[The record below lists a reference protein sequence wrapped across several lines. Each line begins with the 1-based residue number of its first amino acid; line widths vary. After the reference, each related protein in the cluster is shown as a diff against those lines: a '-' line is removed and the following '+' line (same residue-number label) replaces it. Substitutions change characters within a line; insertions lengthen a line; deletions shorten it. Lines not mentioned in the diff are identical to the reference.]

1 MRRGNLDTVFKPKKL
16 TSETKAHIA
25 VLSTNLFFAINF
37 SLVKYVSPAL
47 IKPYAINTL
56 RVGISLILFWLL
68 WAMSDVKPHIKREHW
83 PRFFLCGLTG
93 IAINQTFFI
102 KGLTYTSAIHAS
114 LLILLTPLLIT
125 VFAFWILKEKF
136 TIAKAL
142 GLALG
147 IGGAALLILSKEQS
161 ASATNYLLG
170 DMLIVVN
177 AISYT
182 VYFIIVKPLMAVYP
196 PLHVVRWVFTFGFLM
211 ILPFGW
217 NEFFAIPWE
226 KLDWSHVSSLFFIVI
241 PATFLAYFFNIYGIQ
256 HLGAGVTGSY
266 IYTQPVFA
274 AVIAVLFFHE
284 HLTTTKLVAGIMIF
298 IGVFL
303 VSFKKDSL
311 NQSLG
316 VIEE

>member
-1 MRRGNLDTVFKPKKL
+1 LKP
-16 TSETKAHIA
+16 EAKAHIA

-37 SLVKYVSPAL
+37 SLVKFVSPAL
-47 IKPYAINTL
+47 VKPYAINVL
-56 RVGISLILFWLL
+56 RAGISLILFWLL
-68 WAMSDVKPHIKREHW
+68 WMMSDTKPHIKRQHW

-114 LLILLTPLLIT
+114 LLILLTPLLISI
-125 VFAFWILKEKF
+125 FAFWVLNEKF
-136 TIAKAL
+136 TIAKAI
-142 GLALG
+142 GIALG

-170 DMLIVVN
+170 DVLIVIN

-182 VYFIIVKPLMAVYP
+182 IYFIIVKPLMAEYP

-226 KLDWSHVSSLFFIVI
+226 KLEWSHLVSLFFIVV
-241 PATFLAYFFNIYGIQ
+241 AGTFLGYFFNIYGIQ
-256 HLGAGVTGSY
+256 HLGAGVTGAY

-274 AVIAVLFFHE
+274 AIIAVIFFNE
-284 HLTTTKLVAGIMIF
+284 HLTASKIAAGVMIF

-303 VSFKKDSL
+303 VSFKKGLL
-311 NQSLG
+311 NKSLG

>member
-1 MRRGNLDTVFKPKKL
+1 MKP
-16 TSETKAHIA
+16 ETKAHIA
-25 VLSTNLFFAINF
+25 VLSTNLFFAVNF

-47 IKPYAINTL
+47 IKPYAVNIL
-56 RVGISLILFWLL
+56 RVGVSLILFWML
-68 WAMSDVKPHIKREHW
+68 WALGSTKPHIKREHW

-93 IAINQTFFI
+93 IAINQMFFI

-125 VFAFWILKEKF
+125 VFAFWVLKEKF
-136 TIAKAL
+136 TIPKAI

-147 IGGAALLILSKEQS
+147 IGGAMLLIFSKEQS
-161 ASATNYLLG
+161 SSATNYLLG
-170 DMLIVVN
+170 DLLIVIN

-182 VYFIIVKPLMAVYP
+182 IYFIIVKPLMAEYP

-217 NEFFAIPWE
+217 SEFFSTSWE
-226 KLDWSHVSSLFFIVI
+226 KLDGSHIASLFFIVV
-241 PATFLAYFFNIYGIQ
+241 AGTFLAYFFNIYGIQ

-274 AVIAVLFFHE
+274 AIIAVIFFHE
-284 HLTTTKLVAGIMIF
+284 QLTLAKLLAGTMIF

-303 VSFKKDSL
+303 VSFKKGSL
-311 NQSLG
+311 NKSLG

>member
-1 MRRGNLDTVFKPKKL
+1 LKP
-16 TSETKAHIA
+16 ETKAHIA

-47 IKPYAINTL
+47 VKPYAINVL
-56 RVGISLILFWLL
+56 RAGISLILFWLL
-68 WAMSDVKPHIKREHW
+68 WTMSDIKPHIKREHW

-102 KGLTYTSAIHAS
+102 KGLTYTSAIHAP
-114 LLILLTPLLIT
+114 LLILLTPLLISI
-125 VFAFWILKEKF
+125 FAFWVLKEKF
-136 TIAKAL
+136 TVAKAI
-142 GLALG
+142 GIALG

-161 ASATNYLLG
+161 ASASNYLLG
-170 DMLIVVN
+170 DMLIVIN

-182 VYFIIVKPLMAVYP
+182 IYFIIVKPLMAEYP

-217 NEFFAIPWE
+217 NEFISIPWE
-226 KLDWSHVSSLFFIVI
+226 KLEWSHYGALLFTVI
-241 PATFLAYFFNIYGIQ
+241 AGTFLGYYFNIYGIQ
-256 HLGAGVTGSY
+256 HLGAGLTGAY

-274 AVIAVLFFHE
+274 AIIAVIFFNE
-284 HLTTTKLVAGIMIF
+284 HLTPAKIAAGAMIF
-298 IGVFL
+298 LGVFL
-303 VSFKKDSL
+303 VSFKKDSF
-311 NQSLG
+311 NKSLG

>member
-1 MRRGNLDTVFKPKKL
+1 MKP
-16 TSETKAHIA
+16 ETKAHIA

-47 IKPYAINTL
+47 VKPYAINVL
-56 RVGISLILFWLL
+56 RAGISLILFWLL
-68 WAMSDVKPHIKREHW
+68 WTMSDIKPHIKREHW

-114 LLILLTPLLIT
+114 LLILLTPLLISI
-125 VFAFWILKEKF
+125 FAFWVLKEKF
-136 TIAKAL
+136 TVAKAI
-142 GLALG
+142 GIALG

-161 ASATNYLLG
+161 ASASNYLLG
-170 DMLIVVN
+170 DMLIVIN

-182 VYFIIVKPLMAVYP
+182 IYFIIVKPLMAEYP

-217 NEFFAIPWE
+217 NEFISIPWE
-226 KLDWSHVSSLFFIVI
+226 KLEWSHYGALLFTVI
-241 PATFLAYFFNIYGIQ
+241 AGTFLGYFFNIYGIQ
-256 HLGAGVTGSY
+256 HLGAGLTGAY

-274 AVIAVLFFHE
+274 AIIAVIFFNE
-284 HLTTTKLVAGIMIF
+284 HLTPAKIAAGAMIF
-298 IGVFL
+298 LGVFL
-303 VSFKKDSL
+303 VSFKKDSF
-311 NQSLG
+311 NKSLG

>member
-1 MRRGNLDTVFKPKKL
+1 MKP
-16 TSETKAHIA
+16 ETKAHIA

-47 IKPYAINTL
+47 VKPYAINVL
-56 RVGISLILFWLL
+56 RAGISLILFWLL
-68 WAMSDVKPHIKREHW
+68 WTMSDIKPHIKREHW

-114 LLILLTPLLIT
+114 LLILLTPLLISI
-125 VFAFWILKEKF
+125 FAFWVLKEKF
-136 TIAKAL
+136 TVAKAI
-142 GLALG
+142 GIALG
-147 IGGAALLILSKEQS
+147 IGGATLLILSKEQS
-161 ASATNYLLG
+161 ASASNYLLG
-170 DMLIVVN
+170 DMLIVIN

-182 VYFIIVKPLMAVYP
+182 IYFIIVKPLMAEYP

-217 NEFFAIPWE
+217 NEFISIPWE
-226 KLDWSHVSSLFFIVI
+226 KLEWSHYGALLFTVI
-241 PATFLAYFFNIYGIQ
+241 AGTFLGYFFNIYGIQ
-256 HLGAGVTGSY
+256 HLGAGLTGAY

-274 AVIAVLFFHE
+274 AIIAVIFFNE
-284 HLTTTKLVAGIMIF
+284 HLTPAKIAAGAMIF
-298 IGVFL
+298 LGVFL
-303 VSFKKDSL
+303 VSFKKDSF
-311 NQSLG
+311 NKSLG